1 MYSVKRIA
9 FIWLLVSA
17 LMLINGE
24 AFNLKTQLNKKQ
36 NVLVTTKI
44 MKTAKPTKKS
54 PMVVSKDVKQ
64 KKKKLTNADLVNR
77 IVLLFGR

>member
-17 LMLINGE
+17 FMLINGE
-24 AFNLKTQLNKKQ
+24 AFNLETQLNKKQ

-44 MKTAKPTKKS
+44 MKTAKPTKES
-54 PMVVSKDVKQ
+54 PKQ